1 MVSFVVCGVLGQVL
15 VLWWAHRRRSLF
27 ARRTAWASLALEG
40 VLSVALVLLAVPAV
54 LDLPAVFLALF
65 VVVWLG
71 QMALAVLAVVLAVRA
86 WHGHDVADGPL
97 PAWLTDRLPP
107 EA

>member
-15 VLWWAHRRRSLF
+15 VLWWAHRRQSLF

-40 VLSVALVLLAVPAV
+40 VLIVALVLLAVPAV

-71 QMALAVLAVVLAVRA
+71 QLALAVLAVVLAIRA
-86 WHGHDVADGPL
+86 WRGHEVADGPL
-97 PAWLTDRLPP
+97 PAWLTDRLPS